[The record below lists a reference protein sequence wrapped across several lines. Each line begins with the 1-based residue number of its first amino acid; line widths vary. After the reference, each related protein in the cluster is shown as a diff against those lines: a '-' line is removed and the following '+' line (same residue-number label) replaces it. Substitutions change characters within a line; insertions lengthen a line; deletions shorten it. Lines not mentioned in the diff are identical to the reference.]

1 MGGEAHIVAGQ
12 AHRPQEILFG
22 PMDEASIHLGEGV
35 VGAGEA
41 ESHRPV
47 ELTDPDTLLDCEVLG
62 RTDEEEAAEG
72 ALELAGPE
80 LEAGGDIEVHVDID
94 ESEVAHRPFGLDP
107 SAEPLVEGD
116 VDEDPDAVSLE
127 GRGEIG
133 RASCRERGEIA
144 AVYDVVTGT

>member
-80 LEAGGDIEVHVDID
+80 LEAGVDIEVH
-94 ESEVAHRPFGLDP
+94 
-107 SAEPLVEGD
+107 
-116 VDEDPDAVSLE
+116 
-127 GRGEIG
+127 EIG
-133 RASCRERGEIA
+133 RATRLNSSHVAISY
-144 AVYDVVTGT
+144 AVFCLQ